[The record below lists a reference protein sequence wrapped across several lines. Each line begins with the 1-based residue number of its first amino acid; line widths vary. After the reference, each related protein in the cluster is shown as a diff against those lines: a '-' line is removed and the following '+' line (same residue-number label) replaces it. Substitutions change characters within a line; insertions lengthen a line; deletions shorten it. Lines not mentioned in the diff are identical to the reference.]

1 MKDKFIS
8 YDHIIDGQ
16 DDIPKEL
23 DKNPSVDPF
32 VTEDLVTLFK
42 MKEIFSEMDNFIEMK
57 ENKLDILENKLH
69 YTYDEF
75 GARTDYEY
83 REKRSKNMLE
93 NTKWKEE
100 VSLVKE
106 QDKIEILM
114 HMKEKGLIIDKLN
127 FVDEDDINTICL
139 SVVIWDISNVW
150 NEDEDPCVFLFP
162 EFILNMAGNVELPSE
177 DDQPFE
183 INIDQIKE
191 IIVEETKYIFLF

>member
-139 SVVIWDISNVW
+139 SVVI
-150 NEDEDPCVFLFP
+150 
-162 EFILNMAGNVELPSE
+162 
-177 DDQPFE
+177 
-183 INIDQIKE
+183 
-191 IIVEETKYIFLF
+191 

>member
-139 SVVIWDISNVW
+139 SVVIGDISNVG